1 MRGSVY
7 FQSAELIKCLYVEGA
22 KKIERI
28 DPNHKNY
35 ESLGSY
41 LTAKAY
47 RDVWNNMFLYLAE
60 HWKIKDTEKIT
71 SEHVAAYMSY
81 KSEYHVSH
89 QYLQKIN
96 AAMRALEIALNR
108 FSLKAHGVHGEYDF
122 SIRQIILNESRN
134 MELIADNYHNRAY
147 AKPMELIYS
156 LAQPI
161 HRLAAFI
168 EYEGG
173 ARLEGCALIKR
184 EQLQGYRRDP
194 ITKVV
199 MGVIKTREKGGK
211 EGNVRVLTPTYE
223 WLKEHILEYGRFKID
238 RQQYAADIRTT
249 CGHLEI
255 KANGSHGL
263 RWNFAKRRI
272 MEYARAGYTYE
283 QSLQGVSWEMKH
295 NRASITEH
303 YLGG

>member
-28 DPNHKNY
+28 DPNHQHYK
-35 ESLGSY
+35 SIGSV
-41 LTAKAY
+41 LTAKSY
-47 RDVWNNMFLYLAE
+47 RDVWNNLFLYLRE
-60 HWKIKDTEKIT
+60 HWNIKDAEKIT

-81 KSEYHVSH
+81 KSEYHVSR

-96 AAMRALEIALNR
+96 AAMRALEIALKR
-108 FSLKAHGVHGEYDF
+108 FTLNIHGVERNYDF
-122 SIRQIILNESRN
+122 SIRQVILNEYRD
-134 MELIADNYHNRAY
+134 LHLVADNYHNRAY
-147 AKPMELIYS
+147 ENPVNLIYGLS
-156 LAQPI
+156 EPL

-184 EQLQGYRRDP
+184 EQLCGYRRDP
-194 ITKVV
+194 ITGVV
-199 MGVIKTREKGGK
+199 MGIIHTREKGGK
-211 EGNVRVLTPTYE
+211 EGPVQILTPTYE
-223 WLKEHILEYGRFKID
+223 WLKEHIIEYGRFKID
-238 RQQYAADIRTT
+238 RQKYAADIRKT
-249 CGHLEI
+249 CELLEI

-263 RWNFAKRRI
+263 RWNFAKRRM
-272 MEYARAGYTYE
+272 MEYAKAGYTYE
-283 QSLQGVSWEMKH
+283 QCLQGVSWEMKH

-303 YLGG
+303 YLGS

>member
-96 AAMRALEIALNR
+96 AAMRA
-108 FSLKAHGVHGEYDF
+108 
-122 SIRQIILNESRN
+122 
-134 MELIADNYHNRAY
+134 
-147 AKPMELIYS
+147 
-156 LAQPI
+156 
-161 HRLAAFI
+161 
-168 EYEGG
+168 
-173 ARLEGCALIKR
+173 
-184 EQLQGYRRDP
+184 
-194 ITKVV
+194 
-199 MGVIKTREKGGK
+199 
-211 EGNVRVLTPTYE
+211 
-223 WLKEHILEYGRFKID
+223 
-238 RQQYAADIRTT
+238 
-249 CGHLEI
+249 
-255 KANGSHGL
+255 
-263 RWNFAKRRI
+263 
-272 MEYARAGYTYE
+272 
-283 QSLQGVSWEMKH
+283 
-295 NRASITEH
+295 
-303 YLGG
+303 